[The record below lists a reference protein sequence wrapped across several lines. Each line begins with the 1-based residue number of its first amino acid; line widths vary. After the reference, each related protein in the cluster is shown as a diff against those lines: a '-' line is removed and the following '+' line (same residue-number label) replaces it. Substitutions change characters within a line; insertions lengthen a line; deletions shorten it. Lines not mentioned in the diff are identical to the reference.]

1 MAPRNARRAA
11 LEIESHF
18 QHLIDEQTT
27 RGLSEP
33 EARSEAHRRLG
44 ANQELIRHYAER
56 PELMA
61 WSRRWPSICFTIVPL
76 FVYSAISLA
85 VLLAVGSI
93 AHQMMQSAGHMPI
106 APEVTNGIEVGAR
119 IVLLWCVPV
128 CVASAFTRLG
138 CRSYMAL
145 RWPLLSIALISV
157 LASFSNITMTLTGL
171 PGRDEV
177 GAGLGVSSESLP
189 GQSMHAAVLVALS
202 LMPLWWRLRRAQ
214 RERDLN

>member
-18 QHLIDEQTT
+18 QQLIDEESA
-27 RGLSEP
+27 RGASAH

-44 ANQELIRHYAER
+44 ANRELVRHYAER

-61 WSRRWPSICFTIVPL
+61 WSRRWPSIWFTIVPL
-76 FVYSAISLA
+76 CIYLATIFA
-85 VLLAVGSI
+85 VLLGVGSI
-93 AHQMMQSAGHMPI
+93 AHQVKPYLGQMPI
-106 APEVTNGIEVGAR
+106 APEVTNGVEVGAR
-119 IVLLWCVPV
+119 IVLLWCVPL
-128 CVASAFTRLG
+128 CVASAFTLLA
-138 CRSYMAL
+138 CRRYTAL
-145 RWPLLSIALISV
+145 RWPLMSIVLISA
-157 LASFSNITMTLTGL
+157 LASFGNVIVTVTGL

-177 GAGLGVSSESLP
+177 GAGLGVSAETLP

-202 LMPLWWRLRRAQ
+202 LLLLWWGLRRAQ